1 MYQKFFGFNTPPF
14 KLIPDPHFFYCSKNH
29 DEAISHIQYGLK
41 ERMGFIVIVGEVG
54 TVNTTLCRLLLGRL
68 DPSFKTALLF
78 NPQLSA
84 IELLQSINQDF
95 GLKGKSRSKKKL
107 IDELNEFLLELLSQG
122 ESALLI
128 VDEAQLLSINCLE
141 EIRLLSNLETD
152 QEKLIQILL
161 IGQPELKE
169 KLAFRSL
176 RQLKQRIS
184 MVHEIGPLGKEE
196 VGLYIESRIRAA
208 GGADSVT
215 FAPKAIDHICR
226 FSKGFPRLINIA
238 ADQALLAAYVAS
250 ATYVT
255 GSLAVQA
262 IEELEKGS
270 QESSL
275 SSMGKWEP
283 SYREGTVTVLLFM
296 MIAALLF
303 AAGWYWKDWLIIGI
317 DLLKTLLAGK
327 VA

>member
-1 MYQKFFGFNTPPF
+1 MYLKYFGFSTPPF
-14 KLIPDPHFFYCSKNH
+14 KLVPDPHFFFSSKNH

-41 ERMGFIVIVGEVG
+41 ERKGFIVIAGEVG
-54 TVNTTLCRLLLGRL
+54 TGKTTLCRLLLGQL
-68 DPSFKTALLF
+68 DSLFKTALLF

-107 IDELNEFLLELLSQG
+107 IDELNQFLLGLLSQG
-122 ESALLI
+122 KSALLI
-128 VDEAQLLSINCLE
+128 IDEAQLLSIACLE

-184 MVHEIGPLGKEE
+184 LIHEIGPLGREE
-196 VGLYIESRIRAA
+196 VGLYIATRIKVA

-215 FAPKAIDHICR
+215 FAPRAIDRIFH
-226 FSKGFPRLINIA
+226 FSGGFPRLINVV
-238 ADQALLAAYVAS
+238 ADQALLAAYVAN
-250 ATYVT
+250 ATYVVE
-255 GSLAVQA
+255 SLVIQA
-262 IEELEKGS
+262 IKELEKG
-270 QESSL
+270 L
-275 SSMGKWEP
+275 SAP
-283 SYREGTVTVLLFM
+283 SPAPVKKVEVTRRQGTLGTLLFL
-296 MIAALLF
+296 IIVSLLF
-303 AAGWYWKDWLIIGI
+303 AAGWYWRDQLITGI
-317 DLLKTLLAGK
+317 DFLKTFLSGK
-327 VA
+327 AV